1 MIRITTYWNGVITP
15 VTIAVTEYSR
25 HTQTR
30 GDWRTVECTQ
40 GPKEGGV
47 SAVDML
53 GTPPFYGCD
62 LHLKNGTA
70 YDVIES
76 PLLIDDMLTRARQMA
91 AGGKPLVVSWK
102 DFACGKIGGKH
113 PLEISH
119 TTPIQREVLDRAY
132 ENGASL
138 PRNRR

>member
-1 MIRITTYWNGVITP
+1 MIRITTHWNGVITP

-62 LHLKNGTA
+62 LHLKNGTT

-76 PLLIDDMLTRARQMA
+76 PLLIDAMLTRARQMA

-102 DFACGKIGGKH
+102 DFSTGFSYP

-119 TTPIQREVLDRAY
+119 TTPIQREMLDRAY

-138 PRNRR
+138 PRDHR